1 MSVPNRQIGWSQE
14 SNLLWYILSQLK
26 RLASVIYGM
35 KPKYKV
41 FTATLTQAGESSVI
55 TIDFNN
61 SLVIGVT
68 YQIVDTD
75 GDTVDFT
82 NVGAPNNDYGTFF
95 IATGTVP
102 TSWGDTN
109 SGQLNY
115 DEGAPIA
122 NVLEN
127 TIGDVWFD
135 FRDTGHYAL
144 SSNGLFTENKTVAIM
159 GTPYLDG
166 NPETPGLYSTEWRN
180 TDAVRI
186 YTYRID
192 DTPSDS
198 YLFNTFLEVRIY
210 N

>member
-26 RLASVIYGM
+26 RLASVIYAM

-41 FTATLTQAGESSVI
+41 FTATLTQAGGDSPNLVI
-55 TIDFNN
+55 DLPLT
-61 SLVIGVT
+61 IGVT
-68 YQIVDTD
+68 YEIVDTD

-82 NVGAPNNDYGTFF
+82 NVGAPNNGLGTLF
-95 IATGTVP
+95 IATGTTP
-102 TSWGDTN
+102 NSWGDN
-109 SGQLNY
+109 SLGQLQYN
-115 DEGAPIA
+115 EGAPIA

-135 FRDTGHYAL
+135 FRDTGHYGL